1 MGLPSYLEVL
11 NEKQKEAVLH
21 IGSPL
26 LILAGAGSGKTRVIT
41 TKIAYLIDSLGVEPE
56 SILAVTFTN
65 KAAAEM
71 RNRASA
77 LCGEASR
84 VLIKTFHAFGAWLLR
99 RNGHLLGLS
108 SGFAI
113 YDDEDSVSL
122 LKSIYGDEKKKDLS
136 LYASRIARAKDYCLS
151 PDDDL
156 SRITVSRDFK
166 AVYEAYEKKLDSV
179 GNVDFGDLILKPLRL
194 LRSNPEL
201 RSRLSSRFSVIL
213 VDEYQDSNVA
223 QYELLKAL
231 SGEHTYICVV
241 GDEDQS
247 IYRFRGAEVRNI
259 VSSPE
264 CFPGT
269 KIVRLE
275 QNYRSTEPI
284 LRVAGDVIANNKGR
298 LGKTLWTDK
307 AGGEKPVLVYLPD
320 QKAEAEFC
328 ARLLDDGNLDETAIL
343 YRTNAQSLPF
353 ETCFSQAGIPYRIVG
368 SLKFYEREE
377 VKDAL
382 ALLFFL
388 SNPRDVVS
396 FKRII
401 NKPARGIGEA
411 SVSGIVQD
419 ADISGGDLAAA
430 CRRAAASGRA
440 RKGIAD
446 FLSFFDKITESLD
459 QVPVKDFVDM
469 AIRASGLY
477 EYHRAKDE
485 TSGSQKVGNL
495 GQIVNAAAA
504 YGIGGEALA
513 LFLEDLMLDSSR
525 MAENDEK
532 AGGVTLI
539 TMHNTK
545 GLEFDRV
552 IITGLENGLFP
563 SLKSGFDPE
572 DIEEERRIFY
582 VSLTRAKKELY
593 LTSCRTRF
601 LWGRMVYNE
610 PSMFL
615 DEVPENW
622 ISVRRAAFGEGS
634 FSEDSFPEGGGE
646 GRSVHP
652 KGFKPGSRVYHRDYG
667 AGFIFKEWYNGDRQ
681 LVLVRFDTGKTAQFI
696 PQYSS
701 LERIADDD

>member
-1 MGLPSYLEVL
+1 MALPHYLEAL
-11 NEKQKEAVLH
+11 NDKQREAVLH
-21 IGSPL
+21 VGSPL

-65 KAAAEM
+65 KAAEEM
-71 RNRASA
+71 RSRAAA
-77 LCGEASR
+77 LCEDASR
-84 VLIKTFHAFGAWLLR
+84 VLIKTFHSFGAWVLR
-99 RNGHLLGLS
+99 RNGHLIGLPQ
-108 SGFAI
+108 GFAI
-113 YDDEDSVSL
+113 YDEEDSVSL

-136 LYASRIARAKDYCLS
+136 LYASRIARAKDYCLFPS
-151 PDDDL
+151 DDL
-156 SRITVSRDFK
+156 SRITVSPDFK
-166 AVYEAYEKKLDSV
+166 AVYEAYEKKLEVV
-179 GNVDFGDLILKPLRL
+179 GNVDFGDLILKPLKL
-194 LRSNPEL
+194 LEIFPEVK
-201 RSRLSSRFSVIL
+201 SRLQSRFSVIL
-213 VDEYQDSNVA
+213 VDEYQDSNLA

-231 SGEHTYICVV
+231 SGAHTYICVV

-247 IYRFRGAEVRNI
+247 IYRFRGAEVKNI
-259 VSSPE
+259 VSFPD

-269 KIVRLE
+269 QIIRLE

-284 LRVAGDVIANNKGR
+284 LKLAGGVIANNTER

-307 AGGEKPVLVYLPD
+307 TGGKHPVLVYLED
-320 QKAEAEFC
+320 QRAEAEFC
-328 ARLLDDGNLDETAIL
+328 ARLLSDGNLEGTAIL

-382 ALLFFL
+382 SLLFFL
-388 SNPRDVVS
+388 SNPMDVVS
-396 FKRII
+396 FTRII
-401 NKPARGIGEA
+401 NKPGRGIGEA
-411 SVSGIVQD
+411 TLKGIVERAD
-419 ADISGGDLAAA
+419 ATGGDLVSA
-430 CRRAAASGRA
+430 CRSFVENGNPRA

-446 FLSFFDKITESLD
+446 FVAFFDAMTESFD
-459 QVPVKDFVDM
+459 HVPVKDFVEM
-469 AIRASGLY
+469 AIRSSGLY

-485 TSGSQKVGNL
+485 AGGTQKVGNL
-495 GQIVNAAAA
+495 GQIVNAAAS
-504 YGIGGEALA
+504 YGSGREALS
-513 LFLEDLMLDSSR
+513 LFLEDLMLDSSH
-525 MAENDEK
+525 MAETDDR
-532 AGGVTLI
+532 GVGVTLI

-563 SLKSGFDPE
+563 SLKGGYNQD

-582 VSLTRAKKELY
+582 VSLTRAREELY
-593 LTSCRTRF
+593 LTSCRRRF

-610 PSMFL
+610 PSMFIDEIPKGWVTIYNEWGSEVQAEEGQGSRL
-615 DEVPENW
+615 D
-622 ISVRRAAFGEGS
+622 R
-634 FSEDSFPEGGGE
+634 
-646 GRSVHP
+646 
-652 KGFKPGSRVYHRDYG
+652 KGFKPGARVYHPEYG
-667 AGFIFKEWYNGDRQ
+667 AGIIFKEWYNGSKQ